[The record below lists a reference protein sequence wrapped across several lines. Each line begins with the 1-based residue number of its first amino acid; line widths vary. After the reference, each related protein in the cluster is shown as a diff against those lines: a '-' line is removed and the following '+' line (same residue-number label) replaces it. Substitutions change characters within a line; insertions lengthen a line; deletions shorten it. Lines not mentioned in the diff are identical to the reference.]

1 MTSSYTKKSPLLIS
15 EITFFHQEYEKPGG
29 DQVLTVYSQLN
40 LRNIV
45 EVDDSKMKI
54 SLEISL
60 RWAKNNFL
68 VQKINLQDVLDGRAV
83 ETQ

>member
-1 MTSSYTKKSPLLIS
+1 MTSSYTKKSPLFIS
-15 EITFFHQEYEKPGG
+15 EITFHQEYEKPGG

-68 VQKINLQDVLDGRAV
+68 VQKINLQDVLDGRSV
-83 ETQ
+83 ETQR